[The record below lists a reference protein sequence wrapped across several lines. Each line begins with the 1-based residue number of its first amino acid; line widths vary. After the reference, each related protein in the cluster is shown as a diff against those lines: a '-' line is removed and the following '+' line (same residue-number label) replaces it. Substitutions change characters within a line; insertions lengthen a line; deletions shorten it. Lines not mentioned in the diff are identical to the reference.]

1 MARAGGENFP
11 VAPLVL
17 PRWARAHLM
26 AVYGFARLGGG
37 IGDEV
42 QGDRLALL
50 AWLDEEID
58 RAWTGTPEHPVMRR
72 LAVTVRQLR
81 LSPEPFRQLVEANR
95 RDQLVDR
102 YETIDALMEYCAL
115 SANPV
120 GRLVLEVLGAATP
133 ERQRWSDSVCTG
145 LQVAEH
151 LQDVSEDL
159 ERGRVYL
166 PQEDLFWFGCSEEDF
181 RSPPFGPEARALLG
195 FEVQRARTLL
205 DDGPLPPHEKTARL
219 AQVRKDLDDL
229 GRPAADPVLVALGDT
244 VSRFPVPLL
253 ALRDLV
259 DGVEMDVV
267 GTRYETFA
275 ELLVYCRR
283 VAGAVGRLSLAVFG
297 ATDLEAAE
305 PRADALGVALQLTN
319 ILRDVKEDAEMGRV
333 YLPA

>member
-1 MARAGGENFP
+1 MVPSDGEIMARAGGENFP

-26 AVYGFARLGGG
+26 AVYGFARLTDD

-133 ERQRWSDSVCTG
+133 ERLRWSDSVCTG

-205 DDGPLPPHEKTARL
+205 DDGSPL
-219 AQVRKDLDDL
+219 VGSL
-229 GRPAADPVLVALGDT
+229 G
-244 VSRFPVPLL
+244 
-253 ALRDLV
+253 
-259 DGVEMDVV
+259 
-267 GTRYETFA
+267 
-275 ELLVYCRR
+275 
-283 VAGAVGRLSLAVFG
+283 GRL
-297 ATDLEAAE
+297 
-305 PRADALGVALQLTN
+305 RLGVAAFVAGGQAALDGLEQG
-319 ILRDVKEDAEMGRV
+319 LRSPSRAPGRPRRRSAARRLV
-333 YLPA
+333 RVLASSGRRTGQPSAVRVGAGRP